1 MQLSL
6 FTSCATDLL
15 VVPEPTRG
23 ADYSYTDLRGA
34 DLSRASL
41 TFANFDLSDLRGA
54 LLAGADLSGANFYRA
69 ELSGTDLSGAN
80 FSGAN
85 LRDAVLT
92 GANLTGTNLT
102 DVDLS
107 HVDLCDANL
116 EEAVVDEGPLIKRQM
131 VPYSQEASYRGN
143 DYLLLEAISR
153 ELVNTVR
160 ELSSCVHLQTT
171 PQSPLEPTQVYRAP
185 GLVDYVRFR
194 FPGGEE
200 KTGGRG
206 VRGGGRQPLHRMRCA
221 I

>member
-23 ADYSYTDLRGA
+23 AAYSYTDLRGA
-34 DLSRASL
+34 DLSGASL

-54 LLAGADLSGANFYRA
+54 LLAGAALSGANFYRA

-102 DVDLS
+102 DVDRS

-116 EEAVVDEGPLIKRQM
+116 EEAVVDEGTNTTKGMVCPGIVGARPLSDPAVAFWQLCWLVHRTCA
-131 VPYSQEASYRGN
+131 VEA
-143 DYLLLEAISR
+143 D
-153 ELVNTVR
+153 
-160 ELSSCVHLQTT
+160 
-171 PQSPLEPTQVYRAP
+171 VYVSDPWWSLKWRT
-185 GLVDYVRFR
+185 LT
-194 FPGGEE
+194 
-200 KTGGRG
+200 K
-206 VRGGGRQPLHRMRCA
+206 
-221 I
+221 